1 MRNLY
6 FLTLLF
12 LISVPI
18 NAQVT
23 EKLPIQ
29 ITDIDIKISE
39 VYQSEISN
47 LDAERIAFIK
57 NLLNNRIAFYKEK
70 NTPQD
75 KYTKLSQI
83 SLYNKYN
90 PQLERDL
97 NFDPNTFNP
106 LKYNFNFYSQYDQV
120 YRVDNTDYII
130 VIESQ
135 KRK

>member
-12 LISVPI
+12 LISVSI

-29 ITDIDIKISE
+29 ITDIDNKISE

-47 LDAERIAFIK
+47 LDTEKIAFIK
-57 NLLNNRIAFYKEK
+57 NLLNSRIAFYKEK

-75 KYTKLSQI
+75 KYFKLSQI

-90 PQLERDL
+90 PQLERDV

-120 YRVDNTDYII
+120 YRVDNSDIII

>member
-12 LISVPI
+12 LISVSI

-39 VYQSEISN
+39 VYQSEFSN

-120 YRVDNTDYII
+120 YRVDHTDYII